1 MPSTYTPIATAN
13 GTGSASSV
21 TFSSIPST
29 YTDLVLV
36 CDIAYASLGG
46 NTGYTIMR
54 VGNGSVDT
62 GSNYSWTTLAGAG
75 GVATSGRASSQTY
88 LNLLN
93 ATTSTNRSIVN
104 ANLQN
109 YSNTTTNKTMTIRT
123 NQSFVDVV
131 AGVELWRSTSAINT
145 IQIYD
150 FSGYN
155 FATTATFTL
164 YGVKSA

>member
-1 MPSTYTPIATAN
+1 MPATYESIATAN

-46 NTGYTIMR
+46 NTGYTVMR
-54 VGNGSVDT
+54 VGNGSVDS
-62 GSNYSWTTLAGAG
+62 GSNYSWSTLTGNGSAAS
-75 GVATSGRASSQTY
+75 SGRASSQTY
-88 LNLLN
+88 FNLLN
-93 ATTSTNRSIVN
+93 AVTSTNRSISN
-104 ANLQN
+104 ISLQN
-109 YSNTTTNKTMTIRT
+109 YSNTTTNKTMLIRT
-123 NQSFVDVV
+123 NQASVDTT
-131 AGVELWRSTSAINT
+131 AAVELWRSTSAINT
-145 IQIYD
+145 IQVYD